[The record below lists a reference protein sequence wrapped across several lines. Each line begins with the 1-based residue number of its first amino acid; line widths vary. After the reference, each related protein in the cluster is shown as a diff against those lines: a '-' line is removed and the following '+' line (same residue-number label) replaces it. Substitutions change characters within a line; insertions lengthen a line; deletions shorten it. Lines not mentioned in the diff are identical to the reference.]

1 MSEPTRYE
9 IEIRGRASHRV
20 LRPVI
25 DDFTIDTTATGN
37 TLLTGPVRDTSQ
49 LSGILAHFTSLNI
62 DVVCLAAVDQAWG
75 HAWGHAW
82 GLTPGVIEHTS
93 IPTDHPN
100 PEGITP

>member
-1 MSEPTRYE
+1 M
-9 IEIRGRASHRV
+9 

-25 DDFTIDTTATGN
+25 DDFTIDIIATGN

-62 DVVCLAAVDQAWG
+62 DVVRLAAVD
-75 HAWGHAW
+75 HAR
-82 GLTPGVIEHTS
+82 GLTPGVIEHAV

-100 PEGITP
+100 PEGTTP